1 MPAAWHSSGLQ
12 GGLGKGLCA
21 AGGKEIGEAERIVQ
35 GKGCVRDLEKSG
47 HCLGVICVY
56 REQD

>member
-1 MPAAWHSSGLQ
+1 M
-12 GGLGKGLCA
+12 
-21 AGGKEIGEAERIVQ
+21 GEAERRLQ

-47 HCLGVICVY
+47 HCLGVNCVY